1 MWAIEYVQVPLAK
14 EPSEDS
20 SPAAA
25 AIKGR
30 TTGSGS
36 ESLPVVAA
44 VPLLIESLSNC
55 SLVVSED
62 EEDKAS
68 LPDGEEVDGEEEA
81 DESPSKVRMA
91 VQVVSQQQ
99 QKRPSLVSAKSLHEQ
114 INNIVAS
121 KKGKMRV
128 FLYTLPTFS
137 AH

>member
-20 SPAAA
+20 SPAA

-128 FLYTLPTFS
+128 FLYTLPTLS